1 MKGKI
6 SVVIP
11 IYNVEDYLE
20 ECLQSVVR
28 QTYEDLQI
36 ILVDDGSADQC
47 PALCDAWAK
56 KDARIQVIHQKNS
69 GLAAARNSGLAIA
82 KGDFIAFVD
91 SDDVIAENML
101 YELLKMLLQEQADI
115 ADCGFISFKEK
126 TMPEG
131 AFSQGISDIRSYD
144 TESALA
150 CLLDENPF
158 HYTVWNKLYQRRI
171 LESLRFEDG
180 KKYEDVFFTWQAFG
194 LSRRVAKTSAVFYGY
209 RQRSG
214 SIMNTAFS
222 LRILE
227 SLEGRLRQYAYIRQ
241 NFPKLAGKA
250 QAQVLGNCLYLGQKA
265 LREADPEKAAEAVQ
279 KIASIYKETY
289 ADSHLQVSGKQK
301 IWYQL
306 AERNFSFCCRT
317 RNMMGIGL

>member
-1 MKGKI
+1 MNGKI

-28 QTYEDLQI
+28 QTYADLQI
-36 ILVDDGSADQC
+36 ILVDDGSSDQC

-82 KGDFIAFVD
+82 EGDYIAFVD
-91 SDDVIAENML
+91 SDDVIAEDML
-101 YELLKMLLQEQADI
+101 YELLKILLKERADI
-115 ADCGFISFKEK
+115 ADCDYISFEENS
-126 TMPEG
+126 MLQG
-131 AFSQGISDIRSYD
+131 AFSQEISEICSYD

-150 CLLDENPF
+150 HLLEENPF
-158 HYTVWNKLYQRRI
+158 HYTVWNKLYTRRI

-194 LSRRVAKTSAVFYGY
+194 LSRRIVKASAVFYGY
-209 RQRSG
+209 RQRPG
-214 SIMNTAFS
+214 SIMNTAYS

-227 SLEGRLRQYAYIRQ
+227 SLEGRLRQYAYIKQ
-241 NFPKLAGKA
+241 NFPKLTGKA

-279 KIASIYKETY
+279 KIASIYNETFV
-289 ADSHLQVSGKQK
+289 DSRLQVSGKQK

-306 AERNFSFCCRT
+306 AGRNFSFCCKI
-317 RNMMGIGL
+317 RNMLGIGL